1 MKIGLDIS
9 ALIQITNFL
18 CLIVILN
25 LVLYKPIR
33 SILKKRR
40 EKFDG
45 LKSEAGSLADEVQ
58 SKDAAFREA
67 VKEARA
73 MGMKAKDTV
82 IAEASAEEK
91 RIVDEI
97 NRKAQADLAEVKARV
112 AADAQSAR
120 ASLAKE
126 VDTFA
131 MAICEKI
138 LGRAV

>member
-1 MKIGLDIS
+1 MKIGLDLS
-9 ALIQITNFL
+9 ALIQIANFL

-33 SILKKRR
+33 GILKKRR

-45 LKSEAGSLADEVQ
+45 LKTEIGSLADEIQ
-58 SKDAAFREA
+58 GRDAAFREA
-67 VKEARA
+67 VKDARA
-73 MGMKAKDTV
+73 MGMKAKDAV
-82 IAEASAEEK
+82 IADASAEEK

-97 NRKAQADLAEVKARV
+97 NKKAQADLAEVKAKV
-112 AADAQSAR
+112 AADAQNAK